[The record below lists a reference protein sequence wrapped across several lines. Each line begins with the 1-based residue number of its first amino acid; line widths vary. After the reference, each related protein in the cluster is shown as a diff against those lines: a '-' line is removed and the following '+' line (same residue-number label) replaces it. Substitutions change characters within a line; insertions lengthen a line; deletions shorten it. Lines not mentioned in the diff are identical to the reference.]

1 MIIDF
6 SIPWVFLAWYVVTV
20 LLLFASY
27 KTKKAIFCLIPV
39 VYFLVI
45 LAISIANNDLLKHV
59 AIHRVFNF
67 TGLAFSLSMFLVIDE
82 VETRRKVISQV
93 FKNRYKKNKDLDEE
107 LDESEEDTEDAENNN
122 EEE

>member
-6 SIPWVFLAWYVVTV
+6 SIPWVLLIWYYITAG
-20 LLLFASY
+20 LLFASY

-45 LAISIANNDLLKHV
+45 LALSIANNDLLKHV

-67 TGLAFSLSMFLVIDE
+67 VGLGLALSMFLVIDE

-93 FKNRYKKNKDLDEE
+93 FKNRYKKNKDLDE
-107 LDESEEDTEDAENNN
+107 DEEFVDEDEEPSEDDSKDE
-122 EEE
+122 